1 MKLSKLS
8 FDNGFIYAQDESG
21 RMYKQSL
28 LWYPALMSATD
39 EQRQNYTVGFG
50 GFHWRDL
57 DEDISFE
64 SFTYEDAVP
73 STFQEF
79 FLVHKEINVSEFA
92 KRIGLNPTLMRNY
105 INGFKKPSKIREQQ
119 IINAIHE
126 IGKEYVSFCMA

>member
-1 MKLSKLS
+1 MKLGKLS
-8 FDNGFIYAQDESG
+8 FDNGFIYAQDETG
-21 RMYKQSL
+21 RTYKQSL
-28 LWYPALMSATD
+28 LWYPALLSATD

-50 GFHWRDL
+50 GFHWRNL

-92 KRIGLNPTLMRNY
+92 KRIGINPTLMRNY
-105 INGFKKPSKIREQQ
+105 INGFKKPSKKREQQ

>member
-1 MKLSKLS
+1 MKLGKLS
-8 FDNGFIYAQDESG
+8 FDNGFIYAQDETG

-28 LWYPALMSATD
+28 LWYPALLSATD
-39 EQRQNYTVGFG
+39 EQRQNYTTGLG
-50 GFHWRDL
+50 GFHWRDS

>member
-1 MKLSKLS
+1 MKLGKLS
-8 FDNGFIYAQDESG
+8 FDNGFIYAQDETG
-21 RMYKQSL
+21 RTYKQSL
-28 LWYPALMSATD
+28 LWYPALLSATD

-64 SFTYEDAVP
+64 SFTYEDALP

-105 INGFKKPSKIREQQ
+105 INGFKKPSKKREQQ